1 MFTPLEIFS
10 GAEHFL
16 IGVETLGLF
25 PVGRREKN
33 GISNGV

>member
-1 MFTPLEIFS
+1 MFTLLEIFS

-25 PVGRREKN
+25 PVERRKRN